1 MAGCFWRI
9 REDSPFNRIFLP
21 SPAEEGRLGEMF
33 LFELKRTVKFIDDP
47 FVTGYLD
54 AIGQRISVQAQEQ
67 PFPFHFY
74 ILADPRINAF
84 AGPAGQIFITAG
96 LAGEANN
103 ESELAG
109 VLSHE
114 IAHVARRHIARMI
127 QQQQGMALPTIA
139 GIMAGMMVPNPQAG
153 QAIIAGTIAGVESV
167 ALGYTRLDEE
177 EADQYGIGYLSRAG
191 YDPHGII
198 RFLGRLVKEEGIE
211 SGTLAPYLETHPPLI
226 QRIGYLESLSP
237 PASRAAINL
246 VGSDRLKL
254 IQAKL
259 IAEYKEIN
267 VARGYFDEK
276 LKSDPKNPDLH
287 FGLGLLYQRQ
297 KMWGEALAELGK
309 ALDLSGPNAQILWE
323 LGNVYLPKGDF
334 DSAAASFSQATE
346 LDSKNK
352 SLFLAL
358 GQAYH
363 EAKKP
368 EPAIKAL
375 ESAIA
380 LDHDL
385 VDACY
390 ELGIVYGEMEKYGQ
404 AHYYLGRSY
413 FLIGDL
419 ENARFHFHK
428 ALEFYDP
435 ESPDAKKIKEEM
447 EKIKG
452 GKWGR

>member
-1 MAGCFWRI
+1 MAGCFWKI
-9 REDSPFNRIFLP
+9 REDSVFNRIFLP
-21 SPAEEGRLGEMF
+21 SPAEENRLGEMF
-33 LFELKRTVKFIDDP
+33 LNELRRTFTFIDDP
-47 FVTGYLD
+47 FVTDYLNSV
-54 AIGQRISVQAQEQ
+54 GQRLAAQAQDQ

-84 AGPAGQIFITAG
+84 AGPGGQIFITAG
-96 LAGEANN
+96 LAGQAND

-153 QAIIAGTIAGVESV
+153 QAIIAGTIAGVQSM
-167 ALGYTRLDEE
+167 ALGYTRVDEE
-177 EADQYGIGYLSRAG
+177 EADQYGLSYLPRAG

-198 RFLGRLVKEEGIE
+198 RFLGRLVKDEGIE

-226 QRIGYLESLSP
+226 QRIGYLESLAP
-237 PASRAAINL
+237 PVSRAATNP

-259 IAEYKEIN
+259 IAEYKGIE
-267 VARGYFDEK
+267 VARGYFEEK
-276 LKSDPKNPDLH
+276 LKYDPKNPDPH
-287 FGLGLLYQRQ
+287 FGMGLLYKRQ
-297 KMWGEALAELGK
+297 KMWGEALAEINK
-309 ALDLSGPNAQILWE
+309 SMDLSGPNAQILWE
-323 LGNVYLPKGDF
+323 LGNVYLQKGDF
-334 DSAAASFSQATE
+334 DNAAVSFSQAAA

-352 SLFLAL
+352 NLFLAL

-363 EAKKP
+363 EAKKY
-368 EPAIKAL
+368 EAAVKSL
-375 ESAIA
+375 ENAIA
-380 LDHDL
+380 LDADL

-413 FLIGDL
+413 FLIGDM

-435 ESPDAKKIKEEM
+435 ESPDAQKIKDEM
-447 EKIKG
+447 EKMK
-452 GKWGR
+452 R